1 MADEIISEIGEV
13 NLESGAN
20 ETPPLTLG
28 ETGFN
33 GLVVL
38 GGNVLEECQD
48 ELRFPEAIET
58 YKKMAKDGAIAPAL
72 EMVERMIADVPWTVK
87 IPKGYEEKL
96 KDKAQFL
103 LQNMND
109 MDHSWNSFIQQ
120 VVSFNR
126 YGFSVHEKVY
136 RYRKKDLGSKY
147 DDNLIGIK
155 RLPIRT
161 QDSIASWVWTN
172 NGRDIK
178 GFNQYVNKIQ
188 SIEYD
193 SSNGVG
199 WSYVAN
205 AGRTADGTNIKFIP
219 RKKYLHFL
227 NSHLKDNPWGAS
239 PLNGCWKAWKYK
251 TAMEEAEAIGV
262 AQDAN
267 GFKVLYLPTQY
278 LKPDATPED
287 KAVFEYYKKMMAN
300 AHVAK
305 QSGVILPYFVDSQGN
320 KQFEFKIESIT
331 GQKSFDTNAIIQ
343 RYTLEILTCLFADF
357 LSLGNNGG
365 GSFSLAESKLSL
377 IEMVIKSKLTEIA
390 DVLNFDL
397 IPQLFAL
404 NGWDT
409 DVTPYFAFGSPS
421 KESLDEISKYVQRIR
436 AVGMLPR
443 TPKTI
448 NWILDAL
455 GVDERVD
462 ENISDEELA
471 KLSGEDTSRSGD
483 GLASDTGGL
492 NGTSNSASKRDN
504 STANNANA
512 A

>member
-1 MADEIISEIGEV
+1 MAEELISQLGEV
-13 NLESGAN
+13 SLTTGPN
-20 ETPPLTLG
+20 EVPALAYG
-28 ETGFN
+28 ETGYN

-38 GGNVLEECQD
+38 GGEVLEECQE
-48 ELRFPEAIET
+48 ELRFPEAIHT

-87 IPKGYEEKL
+87 VPKGYEEKL

-103 LQNMND
+103 IQNMND

-136 RYRKKDLGSKY
+136 RYRKKDQGSKY
-147 DDNLIGIK
+147 DDNLIGLK

-161 QDSIASWVWTN
+161 QDSIASWVWGS

-188 SIEYD
+188 NEDY
-193 SSNGVG
+193 VG
-199 WSYVAN
+199 WDYVSTGGKTN
-205 AGRTADGTNIKFIP
+205 NGENIKFIP

-227 NSHLKDNPWGAS
+227 NSKIKDNPWGAS
-239 PLNGCWKAWKYK
+239 PLNGCWKSWKYK
-251 TAMEEAEAIGV
+251 SAMEEAEAIGV

-278 LKPDATPED
+278 LKPDATDED
-287 KAVFEYYKKMMAN
+287 KAVLEYYKKMMAN
-300 AHVAK
+300 AQVAK

-320 KQFEFKIESIT
+320 KQFEFDIKSIT

-343 RYTLEILTCLFADF
+343 RYTMEILTCLFADF
-357 LSLGNNGG
+357 LSLGNSGG

-377 IEMVIKSKLTEIA
+377 VEMVIKSKLSEIA

-409 DVTPYFAFGSPS
+409 DVLPYFAFGKPS
-421 KESLDEISKYVQRIR
+421 EESLDEISKYVQRIR

-443 TPKTI
+443 TPETI
-448 NWILDAL
+448 NWILKSADI
-455 GVDERVD
+455 DYRVPED
-462 ENISDEELA
+462 MSSDELA
-471 KLSGEDTSRSGD
+471 ELSGEDMSRSGD
-483 GLASDTGGL
+483 GLASSSGGL
-492 NGTSNSASKRDN
+492 NGTANSAGKRDN
-504 STANNANA
+504 STANNSNA